1 MDMKKYS
8 ALGFIETVGLAAAI
22 AAADAA
28 LKAANV
34 RLIGRE
40 KSKGQGCITVKIA
53 GEVAAVQ
60 AAVSAARMAAERV
73 SEVVSTD
80 VIPRPAGGLA
90 EVMVWND
97 ETEGPLNEPDEPF
110 LPAKTSDSPLAP
122 LSEPEITA
130 SGEESEATII
140 PASEP
145 EPVPEPESAEDV
157 PAEISAEGSVQEDII
172 INTDET
178 TDGDGE
184 HPSEKPDGAEGKKS
198 TPRGKQLR
206 GRKKK

>member
-1 MDMKKYS
+1 MDMKHDS

-60 AAVSAARMAAERV
+60 AAISAAKMAAESV

-90 EVMVWND
+90 EVMVWNS
-97 ETEGPLNEPDEPF
+97 ETQGPTGEPDESS
-110 LPAKTSDSPLAP
+110 LPEIKADSSFVPAP
-122 LSEPEITA
+122 EPEITVSDA
-130 SGEESEATII
+130 KAEPQITPES
-140 PASEP
+140 
-145 EPVPEPESAEDV
+145 EPVPEPKIDDVSAETSEISVEESA
-157 PAEISAEGSVQEDII
+157 QEDIS
-172 INTDET
+172 TDET
-178 TDGDGE
+178 TGEEPSAEKSDGTD
-184 HPSEKPDGAEGKKS
+184 GKKT

-206 GRKKK
+206 GKKKK

>member
-1 MDMKKYS
+1 MDMKKDS
-8 ALGFIETVGLAAAI
+8 ALGFIETTGLAAAI

-60 AAVSAARMAAERV
+60 AAISAAKTAAEGISQV
-73 SEVVSTD
+73 ISTD

-97 ETEGPLNEPDEPF
+97 ETICPPDESF
-110 LPAKTSDSPLAP
+110 LPAKKADSPLVP
-122 LSEPEITA
+122 VSEPEQ
-130 SGEESEATII
+130 
-140 PASEP
+140 PALEP
-145 EPVPEPESAEDV
+145 ELSA
-157 PAEISAEGSVQEDII
+157 PKDIVA
-172 INTDET
+172 DET
-178 TDGDGE
+178 ANE
-184 HPSEKPDGAEGKKS
+184 EPSSEKPEGGDIKKNVQRPKQSRGKK
-198 TPRGKQLR
+198 
-206 GRKKK
+206 KK